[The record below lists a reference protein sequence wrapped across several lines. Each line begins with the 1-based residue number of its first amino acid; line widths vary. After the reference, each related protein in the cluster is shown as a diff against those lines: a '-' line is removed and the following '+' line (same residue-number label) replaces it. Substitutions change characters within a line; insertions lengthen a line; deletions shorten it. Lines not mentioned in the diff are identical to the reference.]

1 MLDLNNLTLSLNGTV
16 LVHLT
21 ARVAGG
27 QVLTIMGPSV
37 SGKSSLLMAL
47 IGALPA
53 AFTQSGQI
61 TLNGTDITSLPTAQ
75 RQIGILFQDDILFP
89 HLSVAGNL
97 LFAVPR
103 TAGQSRR
110 VRADLVEQG
119 LISIGLPGYGR
130 RDPATLSGGQRA
142 RVALLRALLAV
153 PKALLLDEAFS
164 RLDSGLRAQIRDL
177 VFHEARSRALP
188 VIMVTHDAEDARA
201 AQGPVLDPLGTP
213 LTL

>member
-1 MLDLNNLTLSLNGTV
+1 MLDLNDLTLSLNGSV

-27 QVLTIMGPSV
+27 QVLTIMGPSG

-61 TLNGTDITSLPTAQ
+61 TLNGTDITGLPTAQ

-103 TAGQSRR
+103 KVGQSRR
-110 VRADLVEQG
+110 ARTDLVEQG

-142 RVALLRALLAV
+142 RVALLRALLAE

-188 VIMVTHDAEDARA
+188 VIMVTHDAEDASA